1 MSFVYKYPRPA
12 ITVDTIVIA
21 PRNQE
26 MLILLI
32 KRKEYP
38 FQGSWALPGGFI
50 NMDELLIDAAARE
63 LEEET
68 SISGVELKQ
77 FYTFDAILRDPRQ
90 RIISTVFHGELSEPV
105 PVKGMDDALEAK
117 WFPIISLP
125 EMAFD
130 HKEIIQKFVREQL

>member
-50 NMDELLIDAAARE
+50 NMDELLLDAAARE

-68 SISGVELKQ
+68 GISGVKLSQ
-77 FYTFDAILRDPRQ
+77 FFTFDAILRDPRQ
-90 RIISTVFHGELSEPV
+90 RILSSVFHGELPEPV

-130 HKEIIQKFVREQL
+130 HNEIIRKFVREKL